1 MIVWYVVTQSKNLEL
16 TQKRKSQIL
25 RAAYAIIAERGYEDI
40 TVQDI
45 ATRAGF
51 SKGIIYYYFSSKEDV
66 MVSLFDSILRVID
79 RNFASTIQNHPEP
92 REQMERVLRMSFD
105 LVHEHQEFYR
115 VMMVFWSQITH
126 KTLMSDLNAT
136 LFRRYRREMAKII
149 ERGVE
154 KGVFRANVDA
164 NLLASQI
171 IAVIGGAS
179 LQYIFDPE
187 AFDFGAMVDTSVA
200 FIMRVLSP

>member
-1 MIVWYVVTQSKNLEL
+1 VTQSKNFEL

-25 RAAYAIIAERGYEDI
+25 RAAYTIIAERGYENI

-45 ATRAGF
+45 ANHAGF

-105 LVHEHQEFYR
+105 LVHKHKEFYH
-115 VMMVFWSQITH
+115 VIMVFWSQVTQ
-126 KTLMSDLNAT
+126 KTLMSELNVT
-136 LFRRYRREMAKII
+136 LFKRYRRELAKII
-149 ERGVE
+149 ERGVDR
-154 KGVFRANVDA
+154 GVFRAKFDVNM
-164 NLLASQI
+164 LASQI
-171 IAVIGGAS
+171 IAVVGGTS
-179 LQYIFDPE
+179 IQYIFDPE
-187 AFDFGAMVDTSVA
+187 AFDFSKVVDASVSY
-200 FIMRVLSP
+200 IMKFLSP

>member
-1 MIVWYVVTQSKNLEL
+1 VTQSKNLEL

-25 RAAYAIIAERGYEDI
+25 RAAYTIIAERGYENI

-45 ATRAGF
+45 ATQAGF

-79 RNFASTIQNHPEP
+79 RNFASTIKNHPEP

-105 LVHEHQEFYR
+105 LVHKHKEFYH
-115 VMMVFWSQITH
+115 VMMVFWSQVTQ

-136 LFRRYRREMAKII
+136 LFQRYRRELARIA
-149 ERGVE
+149 ERGIDR
-154 KGVFRANVDA
+154 GVFRKEVDA
-164 NLLASQI
+164 NFLATQI
-171 IAVIGGAS
+171 IAVVGGTS
-179 LQYIFDPE
+179 LQHIFDPD
-187 AFDFGAMVDTSVA
+187 AFDYEKVVDASVA
-200 FIMRVLSP
+200 YIMKYLGS

>member
-1 MIVWYVVTQSKNLEL
+1 MTQSKNLEL

-25 RAAYAIIAERGYEDI
+25 RAAYAIIAERGYENI

-45 ATRAGF
+45 AKQAGF

-92 REQMERVLRMSFD
+92 RERMERVLRMSFD
-105 LVHEHQEFYR
+105 LVHKHKEFYH
-115 VMMVFWSQITH
+115 VIMVFWSQITQ

-136 LFRRYRREMAKII
+136 LFRRYRRELAKII
-149 ERGVE
+149 EGGVERGVF
-154 KGVFRANVDA
+154 KAKVDV

-171 IAVIGGAS
+171 IAVVGGAS

-187 AFDFGAMVDTSVA
+187 AFDFSTMVDTSVA
-200 FIMRVLSP
+200 YIMNFLKS

>member
-1 MIVWYVVTQSKNLEL
+1 MTQSKNLEL

-25 RAAYAIIAERGYEDI
+25 RSAYALIAERGYENI

-45 ATRAGF
+45 ANHAGF

-79 RNFASTIQNHPEP
+79 KNFASTIQNHPEP
-92 REQMERVLRMSFD
+92 REQMEEVLRMSFD
-105 LVHEHQEFYR
+105 LVHKHKEFYH
-115 VMMVFWSQITH
+115 VIMVFWSQITQ

-136 LFRRYRREMAKII
+136 LFKRYRREMAKII
-149 ERGVE
+149 ERGVDS
-154 KGVFRANVDA
+154 GVFQVRIDV
-164 NLLASQI
+164 NLMASQI
-171 IAVIGGAS
+171 IAVVGGAS

-187 AFDFGAMVDTSVA
+187 AFDFKVMVDTSIA
-200 FIMRVLSP
+200 FIMRVLSS

>member
-1 MIVWYVVTQSKNLEL
+1 MTQSKNLEL

-25 RAAYAIIAERGYEDI
+25 RAAYDIIAEQGYENI

-66 MVSLFDSILRVID
+66 MVSLFDSIIRVID

-92 REQMERVLRMSFD
+92 KEQMERILRVSFD
-105 LVHEHQEFYR
+105 LVHEHKEFYH
-115 VMMVFWSQITH
+115 VMMVFWSQITQ

-136 LFRRYRREMAKII
+136 LFRRYRREMAKIV
-149 ERGVE
+149 ERGVD
-154 KGVFRANVDA
+154 KGVFRARVDV
-164 NLLASQI
+164 NLLASLI

-187 AFDFGAMVDTSVA
+187 AFDFKVMVDTSVA
-200 FIMRVLSP
+200 AVMSFLNA